1 MTMKNGFI
9 RLILLAAIVST
20 TCLIVFSVRH
30 LPVEDPLKE
39 TEQHGKLPSRSR
51 LYEKSKHQ
59 RTSKAQ
65 TARPPLE
72 TLVNGTHIIGNVES
86 LLDFAII
93 GFPKCGTTSFSLW
106 LRKHPEIEISGAEWY
121 YLSKGKPESL
131 VVNLYNQL
139 REGNYKRGYKAPLD
153 VTNDALDSFQKYWPK
168 TRLIVGLRHPI
179 LWFQSFYNYRLQR
192 GVRMPKPDEL
202 LTECR
207 KGFCVKTANFH
218 VYLAR
223 LGKTAM
229 TSAEEVQMRL
239 DFPDVLGNASSPMAN
254 KVLIYDMEQLGDRNE
269 TRSALFH
276 HQIQQYLGL
285 KEEMPSIVHTNKGKR
300 KKEPKEQSY
309 IDICDS
315 EYEMLRGKLM
325 EISKSASVW
334 IRKYFIES
342 EDVTTPSRQHF
353 EQILESWKYDPCD
366 EAVNILTE

>member
-1 MTMKNGFI
+1 MGFI
-9 RLILLAAIVST
+9 RLILLAAIVSSA
-20 TCLIVFSVRH
+20 CLIVFNVRH
-30 LPVEDPLKE
+30 LAVEDPLKQ
-39 TEQHGKLPSRSR
+39 TEEPSQSR
-51 LYEKSKHQ
+51 LYEKTSKHQ
-59 RTSKAQ
+59 QTSQ
-65 TARPPLE
+65 SHTARPPLE
-72 TLVNGTHIIGNVES
+72 TLVNGTHIIGNVKS
-86 LLDFAII
+86 FLDFAII

-121 YLSKGKPESL
+121 DLSKGKPESL

-153 VTNDALDSFQKYWPK
+153 VTNDDALDSFQKYWPE

-179 LWFQSFYNYRLQR
+179 LWFQSFYNYRLLR
-192 GVRMPKPDEL
+192 GRRMPKPNDL

-239 DFPDVLGNASSPMAN
+239 DFPDVLGNLSSPVAN

-276 HQIQQYLGL
+276 YEIQQYLGL
-285 KEEMPSIVHTNKGKR
+285 EEEMPSIVHTNKGR
-300 KKEPKEQSY
+300 RRRKEPKKQSY
-309 IDICDS
+309 IDICNV
-315 EYEMLRGKLM
+315 EYEMLRGQLM

-334 IRKYFIES
+334 IRKHFIES
-342 EDVTTPSRQHF
+342 EDVFTPSRQHF
-353 EQILESWKYDPCD
+353 EQILESWMYDPCD
-366 EAVNILTE
+366 KAENI